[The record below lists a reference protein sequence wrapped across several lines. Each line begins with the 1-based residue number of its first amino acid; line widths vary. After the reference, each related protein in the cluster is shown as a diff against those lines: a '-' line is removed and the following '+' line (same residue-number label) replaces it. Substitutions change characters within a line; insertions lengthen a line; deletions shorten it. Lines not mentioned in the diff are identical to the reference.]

1 MVRKA
6 MRLNPHYPEYW
17 TLQLGPIFFDA
28 HQYPEAITTLESLR
42 LLDTIGVHLYLAA
55 SHAALGHVELA
66 RAAVARVLWAST
78 LRQRFKV
85 WRLPTYRL
93 IKMRKIETIYAISFS
108 KQACQNSPQ
117 YDSARVA
124 NSTGQNALP

>member
-17 TLQLGPIFFDA
+17 TFQLGPIFFDA

-42 LLDTIGVHLYLAA
+42 LLDIIGVHLYLAA

-66 RAAVARVLWAST
+66 RAAVARVYGFDAQATMQSLAPTYLSPYKNAEDQDH
-78 LRQRFKV
+78 LRQFPSQS
-85 WRLPTYRL
+85 RL
-93 IKMRKIETIYAISFS
+93 
-108 KQACQNSPQ
+108 
-117 YDSARVA
+117 ARI
-124 NSTGQNALP
+124 LCR